1 MMCAHHMD
9 FLRPPQDGLREVV
22 GVSCTGA
29 TVAGAGE
36 SIK

>member
-1 MMCAHHMD
+1 MD

-22 GVSCTGA
+22 CVSCTGA

>member
-1 MMCAHHMD
+1 MD
-9 FLRPPQDGLREVV
+9 FLRPPQDGLREVI

-29 TVAGAGE
+29 TMPERRE